1 MKAFV
6 IAMMIASLAGSAYAQ
21 DGLGGKR
28 GRGHRAHGTE
38 QQPKKKPDDS
48 AYKSALKGIP
58 DQQPPSDPWVDG
70 PHGLA
75 LTASDFTPQARA

>member
-6 IAMMIASLAGSAYAQ
+6 VAMVIASLAGSAYAQ

-38 QQPKKKPDDS
+38 QKPKKKTDDS

-58 DQQPPSDPWVDG
+58 DQQQPSDPWG
-70 PHGLA
+70 SLRK
-75 LTASDFTPQARA
+75 ASH